1 MSTKSLIL
9 LLAVLF
15 CLPMG
20 LVAKEGGKRTISKR
34 KSERM
39 KVITRVP
46 LTFDFIAEEIGNSL
60 QIVFI
65 GRLPDSEVIVTDRDG
80 NIVWEEQKVSVYDG
94 KTICIQNAEAYPYLL
109 KVDSP
114 VVEATGEII
123 LEDVN

>member
-1 MSTKSLIL
+1 
-9 LLAVLF
+9 
-15 CLPMG
+15 
-20 LVAKEGGKRTISKR
+20 
-34 KSERM
+34 M

-114 VVEATGEII
+114 VVEVTGEII

>member
-1 MSTKSLIL
+1 MKAKFLIL
-9 LLAVLF
+9 PLVLLLF
-15 CLPMG
+15 LSTDFMAATKNRR
-20 LVAKEGGKRTISKR
+20 VYRTI
-34 KSERM
+34 RM
-39 KVITRVP
+39 SSKVITRVP